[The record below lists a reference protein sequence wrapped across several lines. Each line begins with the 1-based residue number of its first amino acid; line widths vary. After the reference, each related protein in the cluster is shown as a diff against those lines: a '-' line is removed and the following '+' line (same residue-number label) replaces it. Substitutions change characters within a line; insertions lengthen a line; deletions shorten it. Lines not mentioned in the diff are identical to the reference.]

1 MFSRAKLTNLA
12 QANSWKVTVTAV
24 TLGWLTGFGLCL
36 EASADSPLPPSD
48 PSQFSMT
55 YTPQSSILVNRIP
68 YSLNAYPKV
77 YITPQ
82 SGGAPTLYGS
92 TLNSIA
98 LPEGVKI
105 RYSCYPESCNNLSL
119 NSTTGVLTGLPT
131 RGLGVDTIITATV
144 TLSSS
149 SNQSTTFSLNS
160 TVITHSYPDPG
171 PLSVTYSPIPSVL
184 VGNNELTP
192 VLPSVTEIPS
202 GMSLYYAFAS
212 PLPTPG
218 ITNLD
223 PKIYGLSIDSGTG
236 AISGSPSQVAGKS
249 QVGIEIFERYPEDP
263 SNGAHA
269 AYATLNFTRITDSRP
284 MTVQLDPAQVP
295 SSAFIEATSGSGLV
309 TYNFSTQPS
318 SSNPAPIWSW
328 GPQIINGNGTVY
340 AKPFTTCQLSAP
352 GVETNTLPP
361 PLAKGLKFDPTS
373 CTLISTGNPLGYY
386 APAPSPVPFV
396 ISVTRADA
404 PQLIMPTSANP
415 GESTHPPY
423 LAQFSFIIRATPQA
437 KSIYTLGQGQSC
449 ALMQNS
455 KLYCWGG
462 PPPES
467 REAKSRLNELG
478 ASEICWVSALGGPL
492 DQVFCSHPGDSTGS
506 TAPSTQPPMV
516 SNPPTQ
522 EPTSTADT
530 AGNRPDSPS
539 DSPGA
544 RSEPESE
551 PSPPN
556 QNEANSRPADEP
568 PSPGGNSTPASTP
581 TPTLVSSGST
591 LSNSTGTTQTC
602 GIVEISGGPTSSGSI
617 ACWAAGSNSPAAGTA
632 TGSSSVPQ
640 GHNFTQISVASD
652 DHACAL
658 DLDGAVSCWNN
669 SGALQVPSFLH

>member
-1 MFSRAKLTNLA
+1 MFSRVKISKLA
-12 QANSWKVTVTAV
+12 QDHPWKCTA
-24 TLGWLTGFGLCL
+24 TATAAIALGWTMGMGLCL
-36 EASADSPLPPSD
+36 EASANSPLPPSD
-48 PSQFSMT
+48 PTRFSMT

-82 SGGAPTLYGS
+82 SGGAPTLFGS
-92 TLNSIA
+92 TLDSIA

-160 TVITHSYPDPG
+160 SVITHSYPDPG
-171 PLSVTYSPIPSVL
+171 PLNVTYSPIPSVL

-192 VLPSVTEIPS
+192 VLPTVTGIPS
-202 GMSLYYAFAS
+202 GISLYYAFAS

-223 PKIYGLSIDSGTG
+223 PKVYGLSIDSGTG

-284 MTVQLDPAQVP
+284 MTIQLDPTQVP
-295 SSAFIEATSGSGLV
+295 PNAFIEATSDSGLV

-318 SSNPAPIWSW
+318 GSNPSPIWSW
-328 GPQIINGNGTVY
+328 APQIVNGNGTAY
-340 AKPFTTCQLSAP
+340 TKPFNTCQLSAP
-352 GVETNTLPP
+352 GLEANTLPP

-373 CTLISTGNPLGYY
+373 CTLISTGNPPGYY

-404 PQLIMPTSANP
+404 PQLIMPTSAYP
-415 GESTHPPY
+415 SESTHPPY

-478 ASEICWVSALGGPL
+478 ASEICWVSALGGPS
-492 DQVFCSHPGDSTGS
+492 DQVFCSHPGDSTGDS

-522 EPTSTADT
+522 ELTSTADT
-530 AGNRPDSPS
+530 AGARPDSPS
-539 DSPGA
+539 ESPDT
-544 RSEPESE
+544 RSEPGPEA
-551 PSPPN
+551 SPPN
-556 QNEANSRPADEP
+556 QTEAYSRPADEP
-568 PSPGGNSTPASTP
+568 PNPEGNSTPTN
-581 TPTLVSSGST
+581 TLVASGST
-591 LSNSTGTTQTC
+591 LSSSTGTTQTC

-617 ACWAAGSNSPAAGTA
+617 ACWPAGSNSPAADSGT
-632 TGSSSVPQ
+632 SSTPQ
-640 GHNFTQISVASD
+640 GHNFTQVSVASD

-669 SGALQVPSFLH
+669 SGTLQVPSFLH